1 MDSLPVW
8 AIWSMI
14 PGAAVLTPVLSFSL
28 AVAAAMILAALR
40 EAGVPAI
47 LALAAVGIAG
57 FLLVRKHQV
66 PWFGAGSAITAPEIR
81 SSAGIAKPTADNIT
95 PFPGPTSR
103 HRRAR

>member
-1 MDSLPVW
+1 
-8 AIWSMI
+8 MI

-57 FLLVRKHQV
+57 FLLVR
-66 PWFGAGSAITAPEIR
+66 
-81 SSAGIAKPTADNIT
+81 
-95 PFPGPTSR
+95 
-103 HRRAR
+103 